1 MNRYVKQAIIF
12 LALLLVVTLIRLPY
26 DTYPESIRTT
36 LQELAARERAS
47 LSIDDLSLSFPATL
61 SSRGM
66 RFAYPLTGTPLIL
79 PLVVDSL
86 ELSLQTLSLLALRYS
101 TELNAKLYDGSI
113 ESSVSMPIF
122 GSALNAKGEVQHLD
136 LGKHPLA
143 QAFGVSGLLTATF
156 DLEARR
162 RDPAPP
168 TPEAGSLTVSI
179 VDGHYNGG
187 HRIAIIDLPEIR
199 EIGFTAKA
207 QLEPKRVKV
216 TRALLSSSLGKASL
230 TASAN
235 RTDAGAITDGN
246 AKISLDL
253 SEVGKKRFA
262 GFLALAAQLP
272 LERGQTISA
281 WDIAVEFAPHRPPT
295 ALVTAG
301 SR

>member
-1 MNRYVKQAIIF
+1 MNRYVKQAIVF

-26 DTYPESIRTT
+26 DTYPESIRAT

-47 LSIDDLSLSFPATL
+47 LTIDDLTLSFPATL

-66 RFAYPLTGTPLIL
+66 RFAYPLAGTPIVL
-79 PLVVDSL
+79 PLVIDSL

-101 TELNAKLYDGSI
+101 GEMSAELYNGLI

-122 GSALNAKGEVQHLD
+122 GTAMVAKGEVQHVD

-143 QAFGVSGLLTATF
+143 QAFGVSGSLTASF
-156 DLEARR
+156 DVAARR

-168 TPEAGSLTVSI
+168 TPESGSLTLSI

-187 HRIAIIDLPEIR
+187 HRVAILDLPEIR

-207 QLEPKRVKV
+207 QIEPKRVKL
-216 TRALLSSSLGKASL
+216 TRALLSSSLGKASV
-230 TASAN
+230 TGSAN
-235 RTDAGAITDGN
+235 RTDSGMLTEGS
-246 AKISLDL
+246 AKISLEL
-253 SEVGKKRFA
+253 SEEGKKRFA

-272 LERGQTISA
+272 LERGQTIAA
-281 WDIAVEFAPHRPPT
+281 WDIALEFLPPRPLT

-301 SR
+301 AN